1 MKLKNRLQKI
11 LEGENIKLSGM
22 VSNIMGIS
30 ASMLL

>member
-11 LEGENIKLSGM
+11 LEGGNIKLSGM

-30 ASMLL
+30 SSMLL